1 MGRLELGLPEVSMDV
16 DRGSTLDVSEDAS
29 EAAVVADSPI
39 DVETSVVTVTGDV
52 PEDTPEN
59 AVVPEA
65 PMDVEMGSTP
75 VVSENDL
82 EATVVEL
89 EIPVD
94 VEMGSVLAVAESV
107 AKVVAVTLP
116 KTPVDVKVGS
126 VLAVSEDVPE
136 ALPKIPLDDEMGSVP
151 VVSESVVKV
160 MAVTLRVVVE
170 VMVLLMTPLLT
181 LVDALIRVYDVE
193 VPTGVIVL
201 RVVSPSREMT
211 VVGRS
216 TVVLEVG
223 RVADPLSE
231 VPEDVMSEPSLVVD
245 VSCAPEEV
253 KVVVSDTV
261 PETVVVEVTC
271 EPTEPDGVS
280 VVLVETPAVEA
291 GRDVGMPLAE
301 TDVAV
306 EDVPIGSSLTETPVV
321 DAGCD
326 VRVPE
331 TVPVPLPVT
340 VTVEPTRELKVPLK
354 GSSIV
359 TKVSVADVDEYVA
372 VEEEATDVNE
382 SADVEEALD
391 VKEALDVEEAA
402 NVNEAADVDVEVSDP
417 DKGSAVLVSVPVVEE
432 LPGVEELGSPDESTG
447 VTVTVPGEEPAE
459 IYVEG
464 WAVTVICD
472 SVADSDP
479 EDVPEISG
487 EMLELDNPPVVVRDE
502 EVARVDAST
511 VAVLSLEADDGPEL
525 EARLPEL
532 ARGSDVFVDSGVTV
546 PLEAVAVTVM
556 VPELEARLPELARR
570 SDVFVDSVDAVPL
583 EGLAVT
589 VTIGSTVNVPDPDTI
604 PELET
609 TPDVFDGAKVAVPL
623 EGLAVTVTVGS
634 AENVPDSET
643 RLPEL
648 EAAPDVFVDSVVT
661 VPLEGLAVAVAVGS
675 TEKVPEP
682 DTRLPERETAPNVF
696 VDSTEVALE
705 GVAVTVTIGPAERVI
720 EPESPEVET
729 L

>member
-39 DVETSVVTVTGDV
+39 DVETSVLAVAGDV
-52 PEDTPEN
+52 LEDTPET
-59 AVVPEA
+59 AVVPEV
-65 PMDVEMGSTP
+65 PVDVEMGSTP
-75 VVSENDL
+75 VVCENDP
-82 EATVVEL
+82 EAIVLVLL
-89 EIPVD
+89 EIPLD
-94 VEMGSVLAVAESV
+94 V
-107 AKVVAVTLP
+107 
-116 KTPVDVKVGS
+116 
-126 VLAVSEDVPE
+126 
-136 ALPKIPLDDEMGSVP
+136 EMGSVP
-151 VVSESVVKV
+151 VVSESAVKV
-160 MAVTLRVVVE
+160 VAVTLTVVVE
-170 VMVLLMTPLLT
+170 IVVLLMTPLLT
-181 LVDALIRVYDVE
+181 LVDALIRVYDVV

-223 RVADPLSE
+223 KVADPLSE
-231 VPEDVMSEPSLVVD
+231 VPEDVVSEPSLVVD
-245 VSCAPEEV
+245 VPCAPEEA

-280 VVLVETPAVEA
+280 VVLVETPTVEA
-291 GRDVGMPLAE
+291 ERDVGMPLAE

-331 TVPVPLPVT
+331 TVLVPLPVT

-354 GSSIV
+354 GSSMV

-372 VEEEATDVNE
+372 VEEEAADVNE
-382 SADVEEALD
+382 SADAEEAP
-391 VKEALDVEEAA
+391 DVEEASDVEEA
-402 NVNEAADVDVEVSDP
+402 DNVNEAADVGVGENDP
-417 DKGSAVLVSVPVVEE
+417 DKGSAVEVSVPVLEELPSVEE
-432 LPGVEELGSPDESTG
+432 LDSPDESTG

-459 IYVEG
+459 TYVEG
-464 WAVTVICD
+464 RAVTVICD
-472 SVADSDP
+472 SFADKDS
-479 EDVPEISG
+479 EGVPELSV
-487 EMLELDNPPVVVRDE
+487 EVLELDNPPVVVRDE

-511 VAVLSLEADDGPEL
+511 VAVLSVGANDVPEL
-525 EARLPEL
+525 GVRLPEL

-589 VTIGSTVNVPDPDTI
+589 VTVGPTVNVPDPDTI

-609 TPDVFDGAKVAVPL
+609 TPDVVDGAKVAVPL
-623 EGLAVTVTVGS
+623 EGRAVTVTVGS

-648 EAAPDVFVDSVVT
+648 ETAPD
-661 VPLEGLAVAVAVGS
+661 
-675 TEKVPEP
+675 
-682 DTRLPERETAPNVF
+682 VF

-705 GVAVTVTIGPAERVI
+705 GVAVTVTVGSAERVI
-720 EPESPEVET
+720 KPESPEVET